1 MNIFELIEEITM
13 ESIDIDKT
21 FSKIEKASGISLPED
36 LKEYLR
42 DYRKNFNDSKY
53 DGVEILP
60 LDESNKNYNI
70 FNEIKYHKEENGV
83 NFIPIEAVGNGD
95 YIGVMVDGKIGVY
108 NHENHK
114 IDKLADTWTKYRE
127 YIEKE

>member
-1 MNIFELIEEITM
+1 MDIFELIDQISM
-13 ESIDIDKT
+13 EYININKT
-21 FSKIEKASGISLPED
+21 FNKIEKVSGISLPED

-42 DYRKNFNDSKY
+42 DYSKNRFNDSKF

-70 FNEIKYHKEENGV
+70 FEEIKYHKEENKI

-95 YIGVMVDGKIGVY
+95 YIGVMEDGSIGVY

-114 IDKLADTWTKYRE
+114 VKKFTNTWTE
-127 YIEKE
+127 YLTA

>member
-1 MNIFELIEEITM
+1 MDIFQIIEEISM

-70 FNEIKYHKEENGV
+70 FNEIKYHTDENNI

-95 YIGVMVDGKIGVY
+95 YVGVMDTGEIGIY

-114 IDKLADTWTKYRE
+114 VKKVADTWTKYLE
-127 YIEKE
+127 M

>member
-1 MNIFELIEEITM
+1 MDIFELIDQISM
-13 ESIDIDKT
+13 EYININKT
-21 FSKIEKASGISLPED
+21 FNKIEKVSGISLPED

-42 DYRKNFNDSKY
+42 DYSKNRFNDSKF

-70 FNEIKYHKEENGV
+70 FEEIKYHKEENNL
-83 NFIPIEAVGNGD
+83 NFIPIEAIGNGD
-95 YIGVMVDGKIGVY
+95 YVGVMDTSEIGVY

-114 IDKLADTWTKYRE
+114 VKKVADTWTKYLQM
-127 YIEKE
+127 

>member
-1 MNIFELIEEITM
+1 MDIFQIIEKISM

-95 YIGVMVDGKIGVY
+95 YVGVMDTGEICVY

-114 IDKLADTWTKYRE
+114 VKKVADTWTKYLE
-127 YIEKE
+127 M

>member
-1 MNIFELIEEITM
+1 MDIFQIIEEISM

-95 YIGVMVDGKIGVY
+95 YVGVMDTGEIGVY

-114 IDKLADTWTKYRE
+114 VKKVADTWTKYLE
-127 YIEKE
+127 M